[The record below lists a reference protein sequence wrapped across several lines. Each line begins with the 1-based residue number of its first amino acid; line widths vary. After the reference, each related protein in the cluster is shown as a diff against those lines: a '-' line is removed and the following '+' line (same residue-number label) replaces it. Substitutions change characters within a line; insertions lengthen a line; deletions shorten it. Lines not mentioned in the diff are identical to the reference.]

1 MEKNGDAKT
10 STGLQPNVA
19 GLLAYLAGVITGIV
33 FLVIEKENKFVRFH
47 AMQSILVWVSLVIVS
62 IVASIVGAILGHI
75 PYVGWIISMLVWLL
89 ITVLWLGL
97 WLFLMYKAYQGQL
110 YKLPVIGDIAE
121 KQIQK

>member
-1 MEKNGDAKT
+1 MDQNGDAKT